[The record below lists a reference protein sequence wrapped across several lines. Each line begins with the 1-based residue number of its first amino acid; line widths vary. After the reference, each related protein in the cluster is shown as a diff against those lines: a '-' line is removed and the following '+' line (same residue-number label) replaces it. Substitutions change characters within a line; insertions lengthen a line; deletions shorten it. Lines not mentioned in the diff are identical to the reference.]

1 MKTCI
6 IAGGMLERE
15 FALRFI
21 QEQNFDIILA
31 ADRGLE
37 FCSQE
42 NIRPTYILGDFDSLK
57 EGVLDKYKE
66 ERDIPIREFNP
77 VKDNTDMDLALQQAI
92 ILGSREIH
100 ILGGT
105 GGRLDHFFSTVQNLK
120 KAWLKHIPAYLVDSR
135 NLITLPCEKEFVID
149 RETQHGTY
157 VSFMPL
163 EEQVTGLTLEGFKYP
178 LDHFTLTNMSGGL
191 GVSNEILA
199 EQGRVSYKDGILL
212 MIQSKD

>member
-1 MKTCI
+1 
-6 IAGGMLERE
+6 MLEKE

-21 QEQNFDIILA
+21 QEQKFDITLA

-37 FCSQE
+37 FCSEE
-42 NIRPTYILGDFDSLK
+42 NIRPTYILGDFDSLR
-57 EGVLDKYKE
+57 EGVLDRYRE
-66 ERDIPIREFNP
+66 EKSVPIREFNP
-77 VKDNTDMDLALQQAI
+77 IKDNTDMDLALQQAI
-92 ILGSREIH
+92 ILGSSEIY

-135 NLITLPCEKEFVID
+135 NLITLPCEKEFTID
-149 RETQHGTY
+149 REKQHGTY

-163 EEQVTGLTLEGFKYP
+163 EERVTGLTLEGFKYP
-178 LDHFTLTNMSGGL
+178 LDQYTLTNTSGGL
-191 GVSNEILA
+191 GVSNEIIEA
-199 EQGRVSYKDGILL
+199 QGHVKYEDGILL

>member
-6 IAGGMLERE
+6 IAGGMLEKE

-21 QEQNFDIILA
+21 QEQKFDIVLA

-37 FCSQE
+37 FCSE
-42 NIRPTYILGDFDSLK
+42 EGIRPTYILGDFDSLR
-57 EGVLDKYKE
+57 EGVLDKYRE
-66 ERDIPIREFNP
+66 EKSIPIREFNP

-92 ILGSREIH
+92 ILGSSEIY

-120 KAWLKHIPAYLVDSR
+120 KAWLKQIPAYLVDSR
-135 NLITLPCEKEFVID
+135 NLITLPCEKSFVID
-149 RETQHGTY
+149 REKQHGSY

-163 EEQVTGLTLEGFKYP
+163 EERVTGLTLEGFKYP
-178 LDHFTLTNMSGGL
+178 LDHYTLTNDSGGL
-191 GVSNEILA
+191 GVSNEIVE
-199 EQGRVSYKDGILL
+199 EQGHVSYEDGILL

>member
-6 IAGGMLERE
+6 IAGGMLEKE

-21 QEQNFDIILA
+21 QEQKFDITLA

-37 FCSQE
+37 FCSEE
-42 NIRPTYILGDFDSLK
+42 NIRPTYILGDFDSLR
-57 EGVLDKYKE
+57 EGVLDRYRE
-66 ERDIPIREFNP
+66 EKSVPIREFNP
-77 VKDNTDMDLALQQAI
+77 IKDNTDMDLALQQAI
-92 ILGSREIH
+92 ILGSSEIY

-135 NLITLPCEKEFVID
+135 NLITLPCEKEFTIG
-149 RETQHGTY
+149 REKQHGTY

-163 EEQVTGLTLEGFKYP
+163 EERVTGLTLEGFKYP
-178 LDHFTLTNMSGGL
+178 LDQYTLTNTSGGL
-191 GVSNEILA
+191 GVSNEIIEA
-199 EQGRVSYKDGILL
+199 QGHVKYEDGILL